1 MSEQVVESDLD
12 LGRSAL
18 APVLPL
24 PLGLR
29 LQKVGL
35 NATLLAGLG
44 LLALVFLMAI
54 AAPLLTPYD
63 PNAQKLDQAF
73 RPPLSAGHVLGTDN
87 FGRDV
92 WSRILYSTRLDLQIA
107 LVSVLFP
114 FSFGALMGLWSGYLG
129 GRVDTLLMR
138 LVDVLMAFPLLVL
151 VVAIMAVLGP
161 GLTNLYIAFGLV
173 GWIPY
178 ARITRGETLATRNL
192 EYVQAARTI
201 GCTSTRV
208 MLRHVLPNVISP
220 AVVYVFT
227 GMVLAILLGATL
239 SFLGLGPQPPTA
251 EWGAMI
257 AAGRQYL
264 LQAWWLT
271 ALPGFALLL
280 LGVALSLI
288 GDGLAERR

>member
-1 MSEQVVESDLD
+1 MSEQVVKAG
-12 LGRSAL
+12 LGRPGL
-18 APVLPL
+18 APLLPL

-44 LLALVFLMAI
+44 LLGLVFLMAI

-73 RPPLSAGHVLGTDN
+73 RAPLSAGHLLGTDN

-92 WSRILYSTRLDLQIA
+92 WSRIVYSTRLDLQIA

-114 FSFGALMGLWSGYLG
+114 FTFGTLTGIWTGYLG
-129 GRVDTLLMR
+129 GRVDTLVMR
-138 LVDVLMAFPLLVL
+138 LVDVLMAFPFLVL

-201 GCTSTRV
+201 GCTNARV

-220 AVVYVFT
+220 ALVYVFT

-239 SFLGLGPQPPTA
+239 SFLGLGPQPPTP